1 MSSTPKDPRHMTDA
15 EIVAGLKEI
24 LDDGDLCERL
34 ASHGLSIEAAI
45 DRLTPRT
52 PQAIGKARQY
62 FTAMENGYKDHSEGV
77 PETSNPY
84 TPGSLQAG
92 EWIKG
97 WKKRA
102 YHREGLD

>member
-1 MSSTPKDPRHMTDA
+1 MTDA
-15 EIVAGLKEI
+15 EIVAGLAEI
-24 LDDGDLCERL
+24 LADEELCERL
-34 ASHGLSIEAAI
+34 ASHGLAISAAH
-45 DRLTPRT
+45 DRLREQTPK
-52 PQAIGKARQY
+52 QAIGRDRPY
-62 FTAMENGYKDHSEGV
+62 FTAHENGYKDHSEGV